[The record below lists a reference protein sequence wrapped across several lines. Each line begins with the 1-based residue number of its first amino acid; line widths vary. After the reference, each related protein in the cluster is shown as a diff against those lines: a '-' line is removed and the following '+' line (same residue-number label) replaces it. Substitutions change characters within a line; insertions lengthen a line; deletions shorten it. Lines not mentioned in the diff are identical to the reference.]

1 VHLLKGFFLHRSFF
15 DRQTIIINIQT
26 LIPIKQLSTNNKSLE
41 PAQPLQRGI
50 IGSDSA
56 LNPLDF
62 LKNDRAISVSALTKL
77 IRQTIEQRYPLQ
89 WVSGEISGFTQ
100 ASSGH
105 WYFSLKDSEA
115 QVRCA
120 MFRGRNQRMNWLP
133 KNGDA
138 VELQG
143 APTLYEARGEFQIV
157 VDQIRP
163 AGQGALYEAFVKL
176 KTRLEQEGLFD
187 IRRKRSLPTH
197 PRTIGIVTSLAAAA
211 LKDVLSTLARRA
223 PHISVIIYPTPVQGA
238 EAPPKICAAILQA
251 SKRNEVEVLIVC
263 RGGGSLEDLWAFND
277 EQVARAIAQA
287 PMPVV
292 SGVGHETDFTIAD
305 FAADMRA
312 PTPTAAAELCAPS
325 KLALLDQLVLMQ
337 RRMTR
342 TTEHQLDR
350 LHHQLQRHQLAF
362 THVARRRLEDRNW
375 ALDRLASRL
384 VHPRQAIAQQKQNCE
399 TLRARLQLQHPK
411 NKIAALYR
419 EVSGLRERTI
429 KAWSRSHEKR
439 LSALERWEQA
449 LQLLDPGQVLQR
461 GYSLVYAP
469 NGTLLR
475 TPQQVKKDD
484 PLQIVLAEGTLV
496 ARAEP

>member
-1 VHLLKGFFLHRSFF
+1 MS
-15 DRQTIIINIQT
+15 N
-26 LIPIKQLSTNNKSLE
+26 NNKYPDSTQLLDTGIVSPDNGLNSLNL
-41 PAQPLQRGI
+41 PQNGGTI
-50 IGSDSA
+50 T
-56 LNPLDF
+56 
-62 LKNDRAISVSALTKL
+62 VSALARQ

-89 WVSGEISGFTQ
+89 WVSGEISGFTR

-105 WYFSLKDSEA
+105 WYFSLKDHEA

-157 VDQIRP
+157 VDQMRP
-163 AGQGALYEAFVKL
+163 AGQGALYEAFLKL
-176 KTRLEQEGLFD
+176 KLRLEQEGLFD
-187 IRRKRSLPTH
+187 ERHKRDLPSH
-197 PRTIGIVTSLAAAA
+197 PRCIGIVTSLAAAA
-211 LKDVLSTLARRA
+211 LKDVLTTLARRA
-223 PHISVIIYPTPVQGA
+223 PHVSVIIYPTPVQGA
-238 EAPPKICAAILQA
+238 DAPPKIVGAILQA
-251 SKRNEVEVLIVC
+251 SHRKEVDVLILC

-305 FAADMRA
+305 FAADVRA

-325 KLALLDQLVLMQ
+325 QSALVDQLILLKK
-337 RRMTR
+337 RMTR
-342 TTEHQLDR
+342 SALHHYDR
-350 LHHQLQRHQLAF
+350 LQHQLQRTQLGLS
-362 THVARRRLEDRNW
+362 HSARRRLEERSW

-384 VHPRQAIAQQKQNCE
+384 VHPRQALSNRKQDLE
-399 TLRARLQLQHPK
+399 TLKARLQVQHPK
-411 NKIAALYR
+411 NKITFLSR
-419 EVSGLRERTI
+419 DLSHMIERRS
-429 KAWSRSHEKR
+429 KAWSRGLEKR
-439 LSALERWEQA
+439 HSGLQRWQQA

-469 NGTLLR
+469 DGALLR
-475 TPQQVKKDD
+475 SPDQIQKDD
-484 PLQIVLAEGTLV
+484 RLELVLAHGKLG

>member
-1 VHLLKGFFLHRSFF
+1 M
-15 DRQTIIINIQT
+15 
-26 LIPIKQLSTNNKSLE
+26 STNNIFSSSNAPLETGIVSSDNGLNSLGLSQHE
-41 PAQPLQRGI
+41 
-50 IGSDSA
+50 
-56 LNPLDF
+56 
-62 LKNDRAISVSALTKL
+62 RAISVSALARH

-89 WVSGEISGFTQ
+89 WVSGEISGFTV

-143 APTLYEARGEFQIV
+143 APTLYEARGEFQVV

-163 AGQGALYEAFVKL
+163 AGQGALYEAFLKL
-176 KTRLEQEGLFD
+176 KLRLEQEGLFD
-187 IRRKRSLPTH
+187 PSRKRALPTH
-197 PRTIGIVTSLAAAA
+197 PRSVGVVTSLAAAA
-211 LKDVLSTLARRA
+211 LKDVLTTLARRA
-223 PHISVIIYPTPVQGA
+223 PHVSVVLYPTPVQGA

-251 SKRNEVEVLIVC
+251 AQRNEVDVLIVC

-277 EQVARAIAQA
+277 EHVARAIAQS

-305 FAADMRA
+305 FAADRRA

-325 KLALLDQLVLMQ
+325 KEALLDQLILFK

-342 TTEHQLDR
+342 TQHYYLDR
-350 LHHQLQRHQLAF
+350 MRHQLQRTHQNLS
-362 THVARRRLEDRNW
+362 HLARRRLEDKSW
-375 ALDRLASRL
+375 ALDRMASRL
-384 VHPRQAIAQQKQNCE
+384 IHPHQAILHRNQNLE

-411 NKIAALYR
+411 NKISTLRADVLA
-419 EVSGLRERTI
+419 LRERRA
-429 KAWSRSHEKR
+429 KAWSRSLEKR
-439 LSALERWEQA
+439 HHSLLRWQQA
-449 LQLLDPGQVLQR
+449 LHLLDPGQVLQR

-469 NGTLLR
+469 DGQLLR
-475 TPQQVKKDD
+475 SPNQVQKDD
-484 PLQIVLAEGTLV
+484 RLELVLAQGKLG
-496 ARAEP
+496 ARAEPL